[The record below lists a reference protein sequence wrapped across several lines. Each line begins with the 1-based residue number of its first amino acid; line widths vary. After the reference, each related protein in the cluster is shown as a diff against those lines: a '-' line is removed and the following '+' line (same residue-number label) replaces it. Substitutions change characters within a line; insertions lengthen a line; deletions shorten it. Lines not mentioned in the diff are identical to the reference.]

1 MTRNDV
7 VNHLLMRAAYEDTL
21 GPTGEGAILREA
33 AAMLLLD
40 ENNHYKKVLEE
51 LTERLTNG
59 IQSR

>member
-1 MTRNDV
+1 MNRNDV
-7 VNHLLMRAAYEDTL
+7 VNHLLLRANLEDAL

-40 ENNHYKKVLEE
+40 ENNHYKKAVEE